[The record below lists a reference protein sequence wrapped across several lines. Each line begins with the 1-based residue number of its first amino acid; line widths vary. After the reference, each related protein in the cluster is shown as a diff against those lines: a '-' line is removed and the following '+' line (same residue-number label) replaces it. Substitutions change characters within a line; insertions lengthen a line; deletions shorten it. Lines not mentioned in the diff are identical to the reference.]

1 MLNVAYLMIIV
12 LIWTTFQ
19 FSLKILNLHQSHNHT
34 IRDHQEMVSYLY
46 QATTRLDLIENQ
58 LFTQQLLHVITSKTN

>member
-19 FSLKILNLHQSHNHT
+19 FSLKISNLRQSHNHT

-58 LFTQQLLHVITSKTN
+58 LSTQQLLHVITSKTN

>member
-19 FSLKILNLHQSHNHT
+19 FSLKILNLRQSHNHK

-58 LFTQQLLHVITSKTN
+58 LSTQQLLHVITSKTN